1 MGKRENKQENKVPR
15 DLKFE
20 KSVGVRIRQLRREL
34 GWSQQK
40 LADDS
45 NMERKQVQRIEG
57 AVHSPKLAIL
67 VALAKT
73 LGRQPLELLR
83 TDFHVKVNTNLE
95 SEKKVKSD
103 K

>member
-1 MGKRENKQENKVPR
+1 MR
-15 DLKFE
+15 
-20 KSVGVRIRQLRREL
+20 SAL

-45 NMERKQVQRIEG
+45 NMERKQVLRVES
-57 AVHSPKLAIL
+57 AEHSPKLAIL

-73 LGRQPLELLR
+73 LGVQPHELLK
-83 TDFHVKVNTNLE
+83 TDYQVKVNSNPE
-95 SEKKVKSD
+95 PEKKRQAK